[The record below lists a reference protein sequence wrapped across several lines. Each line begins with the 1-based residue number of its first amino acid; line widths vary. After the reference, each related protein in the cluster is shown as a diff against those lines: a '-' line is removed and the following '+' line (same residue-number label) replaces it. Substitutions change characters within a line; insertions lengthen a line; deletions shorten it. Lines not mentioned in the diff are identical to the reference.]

1 MPGADPLTSGVS
13 IDSYRCNG
21 CATCCELCP
30 DVFLL
35 NPLTG
40 KAELINPDQA
50 VTEAVRQAAAFCPE
64 KCIVLADESPA
75 DP

>member
-1 MPGADPLTSGVS
+1 MLALF

-30 DVFLL
+30 DVFAL
-35 NPLTG
+35 NPITG
-40 KAELINPDQA
+40 KAELINPDQV

-64 KCIVLADESPA
+64 KCILLSRESET
-75 DP
+75 